1 MLSDEVAMKKDAVS
15 ERHPQLYFS
24 NGDIVLAAKF
34 SSPTSTASS
43 PPQYQ
48 LYRVYKPSLSHH
60 SPVFANLFGDAAPG
74 ELYDDVPLGELADV
88 RLQFSVSLDTE
99 SIVILTHYFD
109 RDTDIRR
116 WDPETPI
123 AVSPTIRIADKYLID
138 GLHKYLVQKV
148 QDDWPL
154 TLEDW
159 DRREAEIEVMRY
171 AEYISGARPSSS
183 KPLAQAVPEPASAIR
198 FALEFGCPAILP
210 AAFYQLSRT
219 DVTDDWTDPVSY
231 SSNWTLPARWSLLEG
246 PDLLRYLRGGK
257 KLLQYV
263 ASVPRD
269 VTFTAVLCEAL
280 LPWWEDAAIPED
292 VRWEIDNGRDAE
304 EYPCYAL
311 LVRIFAAVFRET
323 TPGVRDP
330 LKALKECVDY
340 EKIPEI
346 ARGSSSTK
354 RLCSGCDWAFREWVP
369 QARQKLWRKLPEY
382 FGLPL
387 PSP

>member
-1 MLSDEVAMKKDAVS
+1 MTIVAYSSDS
-15 ERHPQLYFS
+15 
-24 NGDIVLAAKF
+24 DIKI
-34 SSPTSTASS
+34 P
-43 PPQYQ
+43 
-48 LYRVYKPSLSHH
+48 
-60 SPVFANLFGDAAPG
+60 
-74 ELYDDVPLGELADV
+74 
-88 RLQFSVSLDTE
+88 
-99 SIVILTHYFD
+99 
-109 RDTDIRR
+109 R
-116 WDPETPI
+116 WDPKTPI
-123 AVSPTIRIADKYLID
+123 AVSPTIRIANKYLVD

-159 DRREAEIEVMRY
+159 DRREAEIEVMGY
-171 AEYISGARPSSS
+171 AEYTSGALPSSR
-183 KPLAQAVPEPASAIR
+183 KPLAQAVPEPASAIH
-198 FALEFGCPAILP
+198 FALEFGCPQILP

-219 DVTDDWTDPVSY
+219 DVTDDWADPVSY
-231 SSNWTLPARWSLLEG
+231 SSNWMTPARWSLLEA
-246 PDLLRYLRGGK
+246 PDLLRHLRGGK
-257 KLLQYV
+257 RLLQYT

-269 VTFTAVLCEAL
+269 VTFTAVLCEAC
-280 LPWWEDAAIPED
+280 LPWWEDAAVHEE
-292 VRWEIDNGRDAE
+292 VRWEIEDGRDAE

-369 QARQKLWRKLPEY
+369 QARQELWRKLPEY
-382 FGLPL
+382 FDVEV
-387 PSP
+387 PSPSR